1 MAKLPSSKTIKELAE
16 LLSETGLTEIEVETG
31 DMRIK
36 VARQGTAV
44 SAVVPQVA
52 AAPAAAEAAP
62 EPKEAAPAP
71 ASADHPGG
79 VKSPMVGTAYLA
91 PEPGS
96 ANFVKVG
103 DTVSEGQTILIV
115 EAMKTMNPIGAPKSG
130 KVTQI
135 LVSNEQPVEFD
146 EVLMIIE

>member
-1 MAKLPSSKTIKELAE
+1 MAKLPSNKTIKDLAE
-16 LLSETGLTEIEVETG
+16 LLSDTGLTEIEIETG

-44 SAVVPQVA
+44 SAVVPAPAPVA
-52 AAPAAAEAAP
+52 PAPEAAAEAAP
-62 EPKEAAPAP
+62 APAP
-71 ASADHPGG
+71 TDHPGG

-91 PEPGS
+91 PEPGA

-103 DTVSEGQTILIV
+103 NTVNEGQTILIV

-135 LVSNEQPVEFD
+135 FISNEQPVEFD